1 MRRKWVLAGAAA
13 LVLAGGA
20 STMAFGQSD
29 DAVSPASQK
38 LAQAGYAALDK
49 GQAQAAVGE
58 FETALAIDP
67 KNRNAFIGM
76 ARAMQAQGLYGS
88 AIKYY
93 REALQ
98 LDPND
103 LNALAGQGE
112 ALAQRGAKQLA
123 QANLERIRKLCGN
136 DCAQARKVAAAIAQA
151 PAGPQTAAA
160 TPAKPPAV
168 QN

>member
-1 MRRKWVLAGAAA
+1 MRSNWMLAGLAA
-13 LVLAGGA
+13 LTLGGA
-20 STMAFGQSD
+20 STVALGQSD
-29 DAVSPASQK
+29 DAVSPASRRFE
-38 LAQAGYAALDK
+38 QAGQAALGK
-49 GQAQAAVGE
+49 GQILAAVGE

-88 AIKYY
+88 AIKFY

-103 LNALAGQGE
+103 LAALEGQGE

-123 QANLERIRKLCGN
+123 QANLERIRKLCGG
-136 DCAQARKVAAAIAQA
+136 DCAQARKLGAAIAQA
-151 PAGPQTAAA
+151 PAGPQTTAAA
-160 TPAKPPAV
+160 APPPTV
-168 QN
+168 QKN